1 MKWFKHDSNASSDS
15 KLQNVLLDYGL
26 EGYGLYWYCIELIAG
41 NVEADNITF
50 SLEHDARIIARNTG
64 STAQKVEEMMRYFVT
79 VGLFENADGVVTCM
93 KLAKRLDQSMT
104 SNPAMRAIINR
115 LKNKSGGVIAIT
127 DNKEDEGHDAIK
139 QNHDSVMQDKIRLDQ
154 IRQEEIREKNKDPMS
169 KPAVIDDRVKQV
181 IDLLNSMTGSKYK
194 ASTRSHASNISGR
207 LNDGHGVDDLMAVVR
222 FKVGEWLHDPKMA
235 QYLRPETL
243 FQAGKFNGYL
253 TAAKATQGPLA
264 GLSAISRKNAQNL
277 AGWCDE

>member
-1 MKWFKHDSNASSDS
+1 MSAKYTFWAWGVKVKNAPLKLALLQLADNANDDGVSWYSVPKMANRCDMSERALQGHIKELVSAGLLSIKDRPGTSRIYQLQYQEAQLIPPQILHHTPAEVAPLPPQILHHTPAEVADDPNNEPNNIDPVIEKHSLPS
-15 KLQNVLLDYGL
+15 KL
-26 EGYGLYWYCIELIAG
+26 
-41 NVEADNITF
+41 
-50 SLEHDARIIARNTG
+50 
-64 STAQKVEEMMRYFVT
+64 
-79 VGLFENADGVVTCM
+79 
-93 KLAKRLDQSMT
+93 
-104 SNPAMRAIINR
+104 
-115 LKNKSGGVIAIT
+115 
-127 DNKEDEGHDAIK
+127 
-139 QNHDSVMQDKIRLDQ
+139 
-154 IRQEEIREKNKDPMS
+154 
-169 KPAVIDDRVKQV
+169 DDRVKQV

-194 ASTRSHASNISGR
+194 ASTKSHAGNISGR

-277 AGWCDE
+277 AGWLNEE

>member
-1 MKWFKHDSNASSDS
+1 MSMMLMVKAMQTKVGNPLR
-15 KLQNVLLDYGL
+15 KLVLIKL
-26 EGYGLYWYCIELIAG
+26 
-41 NVEADNITF
+41 ADNANDAGECWPSYQHVADQCEISRSTAKNHVRELEKAGLLRREYRKNGELNQSNVF
-50 SLEHDARIIARNTG
+50 HLTLDGGAGAALGGAGDALGGGAGDDPRISHSLE
-64 STAQKVEEMMRYFVT
+64 
-79 VGLFENADGVVTCM
+79 
-93 KLAKRLDQSMT
+93 
-104 SNPAMRAIINR
+104 PINEPP
-115 LKNKSGGVIAIT
+115 I
-127 DNKEDEGHDAIK
+127 EP
-139 QNHDSVMQDKIRLDQ
+139 
-154 IRQEEIREKNKDPMS
+154 KDPMS

-194 ASTRSHASNISGR
+194 ASTKSHAGNISGR
-207 LNDGHGVDDLMAVVR
+207 LNDGHSVDDLMAVVR

-277 AGWCDE
+277 AGWLNEE

>member
-1 MKWFKHDSNASSDS
+1 M
-15 KLQNVLLDYGL
+15 LLDYGL
-26 EGYGLYWYCIELIAG
+26 EGYGLYWYRIELIAG
-41 NVEADNITF
+41 KVESDNITF

-79 VGLFENADGVVTCM
+79 VGLFENADGVITCM

-104 SNPAMRAIINR
+104 SNPAMRAIING
-115 LKNKSGGVIAIT
+115 LKGKSGGVVAIP
-127 DNKEDEGHDAIK
+127 DAKEDVNHDGIK
-139 QNHDSVMQDKIRLDQ
+139 PNHDSVMQDKIRLDQ
-154 IRQEEIREKNKDPMS
+154 IRQEEIREDIKEPMS

-181 IDLLNSMTGSKYK
+181 IGLLNSLTGSKYR
-194 ASTRSHASNISGR
+194 ASTKSHAGHISGR
-207 LNDGHGVDDLMAVVR
+207 LNDGHSVDDIMAVVR
-222 FKVGEWLHDPKMA
+222 FKVQEWLHDPKMA

-243 FQAGKFNGYL
+243 FQAGKFDGYL

-277 AGWCDE
+277 AGDW

>member
-1 MKWFKHDSNASSDS
+1 MSAKYTFWAWGVKVKNAPLKLALLQLADNANDDGVSWYSVPKMASRCDMSERALQGHIKELVTAGLLSIKERPGTSRIYQLQYQEAQLIAPQILHHTPAEVADDPNNEPNNIDPVIEKHSLPS
-15 KLQNVLLDYGL
+15 KL
-26 EGYGLYWYCIELIAG
+26 
-41 NVEADNITF
+41 
-50 SLEHDARIIARNTG
+50 
-64 STAQKVEEMMRYFVT
+64 
-79 VGLFENADGVVTCM
+79 
-93 KLAKRLDQSMT
+93 
-104 SNPAMRAIINR
+104 
-115 LKNKSGGVIAIT
+115 
-127 DNKEDEGHDAIK
+127 
-139 QNHDSVMQDKIRLDQ
+139 
-154 IRQEEIREKNKDPMS
+154 
-169 KPAVIDDRVKQV
+169 DDRVKQV

-194 ASTRSHASNISGR
+194 ASTKSHAGNISGR
-207 LNDGHGVDDLMAVVR
+207 LNDGHSVDDIMAVVR